1 MPEEGRRL
9 HDTDL
14 GKETDA
20 THRGREQMDTRLSR
34 IAEVA
39 RTRPKERLTSLAHLL
54 DKQMLWDSH
63 LELPADKATGIDEV
77 TKAEY
82 EINLEANLE
91 DLVAR
96 MKRQAYKPQP
106 SRRTYIPKDEKN
118 LRPLGIPAY
127 EDKIVQKA
135 MSKIL
140 NAIYEQ
146 RFLNHSFGFRPGRNQ
161 HQALRELDR
170 IIMRQPMR
178 YVVDADIKG
187 FFNHVDHDWLMKFL
201 AHDIADPNLL
211 RLIRRFLKAGIIENG
226 TFEETTEG
234 TPQGGLISPILGNV
248 YLHYALDLW
257 FEMEVK
263 RRLCKGKAAMV
274 RFADDFV
281 CCFERE
287 EDAKAFYAELVGRLK
302 QFNLSIAEEKTKIIR
317 FGKGSESENDQ
328 DGRRK
333 PGTFDFLGFR
343 HTWGK
348 GKSGK
353 YRLLRKTS
361 AKKFRTKVKAFADY
375 IRRNRHMKEQEL
387 VAEVSAKLNGH
398 YQYYGVSDNITG
410 IQAYYRAVL
419 FLIRK
424 WRNRRG
430 QKRSF
435 TIEKFEKFV
444 KRSRLPLP
452 KIKVNLFASKV

>member
-20 THRGREQMDTRLSR
+20 AHRGREQMDTKLSR
-34 IAEVA
+34 IVEVA
-39 RTRPKERLTSLAHLL
+39 KTRPKERFTSLSHLL
-54 DKQMLWDSH
+54 DKQMLWDCH

-82 EINLEANLE
+82 EKNLEANLE

-135 MSKIL
+135 MCKVL

-146 RFLNHSFGFRPGRNQ
+146 KFLNSSYGFRPGRNQ

-170 IIMRQPMR
+170 IIMRQPIR

-201 AHDIADPNLL
+201 AHDIADPNFL
-211 RLIRRFLKAGIIENG
+211 RLIRRFLKAGIIEDG

-257 FEMEVK
+257 FEIEVK
-263 RRLCKGKAAMV
+263 RSLCKGKAAMV

-281 CCFERE
+281 CCFEYE
-287 EDAKAFYAELVGRLK
+287 EDAKAFYTELVERLK
-302 QFNLSIAEEKTKIIR
+302 KFNLSIAEEKTKIIR
-317 FGKGSESENDQ
+317 FGRGSENEGDKG
-328 DGRRK
+328 GRRK

-343 HTWGK
+343 HIWGK

-361 AKKFRTKVKAFADY
+361 PKKFRTRVKAFKDY

-387 VAEVSAKLNGH
+387 VKAVRMKLNGH
-398 YQYYGVSDNITG
+398 YQYYGVSDNFKG
-410 IQAYYRAVL
+410 ILAYYRAVL

-430 QKRSF
+430 QKLSF
-435 TIEKFEKFV
+435 TIEKFEMFV
-444 KRSRLPLP
+444 KRSQFPLP
-452 KIKVNLFASKV
+452 NIKVNLFANKV